1 LGRASA
7 ERSTIWSAGTLDSP
21 RTRVFGMMTEAGY
34 LSDSRTRKLESPP
47 KTHFHGNQAQQR
59 EIEVRDERLPR
70 GHDRCPQINNGKWLL
85 PSGLRGEVERSEGS
99 ARVFW
104 TKPINQAIA
113 SACSV

>member
-1 LGRASA
+1 MVKGL
-7 ERSTIWSAGTLDSP
+7 IAGESP
-21 RTRVFGMMTEAGY
+21 EQV
-34 LSDSRTRKLESPP
+34 LKLESPP